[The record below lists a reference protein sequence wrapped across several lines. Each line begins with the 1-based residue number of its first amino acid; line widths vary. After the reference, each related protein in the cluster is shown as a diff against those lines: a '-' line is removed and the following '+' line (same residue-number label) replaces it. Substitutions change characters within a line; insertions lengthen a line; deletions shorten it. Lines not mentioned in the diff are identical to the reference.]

1 MKKRWTALLLAAA
14 MLLTLAACG
23 GAAAPAQPET
33 SVSAVPETPAPAP
46 EATPEAVPEPAPEAS
61 AEEPPASAEEEPE
74 AAPPEDVTGTYH
86 FDESAMNGA
95 FTVSWTLELRAD
107 GTYTITEEN
116 PFMGTLSY
124 EGEYTYGDGVVT
136 TGPFEGEPPVAD
148 FFAEDKSCQWRLE
161 GEGCVPVN
169 YAGGE
174 AAGAESEDGLT
185 NIAYGDL
192 SGSQV
197 LDLHL
202 PEGEGPFPV
211 IVLVHG
217 GGFMFGDQQ
226 MPIIQPIIDA
236 AAAKGYAVA
245 SVDYRKSSEAI
256 FPAALSDVKA
266 AVRFLRANAAEY
278 GIDPEQVVLWGE
290 SAGAYLSLMTAL
302 TPEVAELEGD
312 MTENL
317 DQSSAV
323 TALVD
328 FYGPVEFYTMD
339 EEMGN
344 AEPSFAT
351 DASFESQFLGQNL
364 GTDRD
369 KTYTTYWETYK
380 DQLPAGFT
388 LKAWVQVGDSDARVP
403 CTQSEHFAERLGA
416 VIGTENVTF
425 SFIPGADHEDDLF
438 YTQENLDA
446 VFAFLDEAL
455 GR

>member
-14 MLLTLAACG
+14 MLLALAACG
-23 GAAAPAQPET
+23 GAAAPAQPEA
-33 SVSAVPETPAPAP
+33 SAGSAAEIPEPTPEP
-46 EATPEAVPEPAPEAS
+46 TPEAVPEPAPEAP
-61 AEEPPASAEEEPE
+61 AEEPAASAEEEPE
-74 AAPPEDVTGTYH
+74 EAPPEDVTGTYH

-95 FTVSWTLELRAD
+95 FTVPWTLELRAD

-116 PFMGTLSY
+116 PFMGTLTY

-169 YAGGE
+169 YTGGE
-174 AAGAESEDGLT
+174 TATASEDGLT

-192 SGSQV
+192 SASQV

-202 PEGEGPFPV
+202 PAGEGPFPV
-211 IVLVHG
+211 IVLLHG
-217 GGFMFGDQQ
+217 GGFLFGDQR
-226 MPIIQPIIDA
+226 MPIIQPVIDA
-236 AAAKGYAVA
+236 AVAKGYAVA

-266 AVRFLRANAAEY
+266 AMRFLRKNAGEY

-290 SAGAYLSLMTAL
+290 SAGAYLALMTAL
-302 TPEVAELEGD
+302 TPEVAELNGD

-317 DQSSAV
+317 EQSSAV

-328 FYGPVEFYTMD
+328 FYGPVEFFTMD

-344 AEPSFAT
+344 TEPSFAT

-364 GTDRD
+364 GADRD

-416 VIGTENVTF
+416 VIGPENVAF